1 MPTRTTSKLTGPT
14 SRYALI
20 QGSYW
25 ACYCS
30 IITFSSVY
38 LLFRGFSNAQIG
50 VLISLSGTLSALLQP
65 FVSRLAD
72 GLRRISLRQ
81 FTALLVLFQLA
92 AGLLLLLLPGRLP
105 QTILYALLLILIQ
118 LVMPLC
124 SALGMAC
131 INSGLSL
138 NFGAARSGGSI
149 AYGLFSALCGQLVL
163 WFGALSI
170 PVAMTVL
177 NLVFLAAVITF
188 KFKSMEQKPREL
200 HRVRPAKQAGGRPFF
215 LQYRRMGWLLFGVV
229 CMLISHNVLNT
240 YAFQIIRP
248 LGGDSGQM
256 GTMLMIQSLVE
267 LPVMF
272 LFAWMVGKAASR
284 FWLRIS
290 GIGFFLHAL
299 GTLLAPNMLVMYVIQ
314 LFEMNGY
321 ALLTLASVYF
331 INEMV
336 ADDQRVQGQA
346 WFAMAMTLGSVL
358 ASLVGGLLLDYTG
371 VFVLLVFATAAGAA
385 GMAIFWVL
393 LAKGTSAMTPV
404 FLPNSRKL

>member
-1 MPTRTTSKLTGPT
+1 MQVRATSRLLGPT

-38 LLFRGFSNAQIG
+38 LLFRGFSNSQIG
-50 VLISLSGTLSALLQP
+50 VLISAAGILSAILQP

-72 GLRRISLRQ
+72 GLRRMSLRQ

-92 AGLLLLLLPGRLP
+92 AGSLLLLLPGRLP

-118 LVMPLC
+118 LIMPLC

-131 INSGLSL
+131 INRGLAL
-138 NFGAARSGGSI
+138 NFGVGRSGGSI
-149 AYGLFSALCGQLVL
+149 SYGVFSALCGQLVL
-163 WFGALSI
+163 WFGELSI

-177 NLVFLAAVITF
+177 NLIFLASVFTFQFKGAEREPAVTDQ
-188 KFKSMEQKPREL
+188 SQREKP
-200 HRVRPAKQAGGRPFF
+200 PGGKPFF
-215 LQYRRMGWLLFGVV
+215 LKYRRVLWLLFGVV
-229 CMLISHNVLNT
+229 CLLISHNVLNT
-240 YAFQIIRP
+240 YAFQIIQP

-272 LFAWMVGKAASR
+272 LFAWMVSKVSSR

-299 GTLLAPNMLVMYVIQ
+299 GALLAPNMLVMDVIQ
-314 LFEMNGY
+314 IFEMNGY
-321 ALLTLASVYF
+321 ALFALASIYYV
-331 INEMV
+331 NEMV
-336 ADDQRVQGQA
+336 EDSERVQGQA
-346 WFAMAMTLGSVL
+346 WFSMAMTLGSVL
-358 ASLVGGLLLDYTG
+358 ASLVGGLLLDCAS
-371 VFVLLVFATAAGAA
+371 VFVLLVFATAAGAV

-393 LAKGTSAMTPV
+393 LAKGTTTMMPV
-404 FLPNSRKL
+404 N